1 MGYVVCTDSC
11 GFEMT
16 DYDVIVVGAG
26 PAGSTTARRAA
37 QAGLNVLLLDKE
49 PFPRSKPCAGGIRFQ
64 VSELL
69 DFDLSSV
76 YQRKISG
83 IAVFSPSGLRAD
95 CISED
100 RSMPGMTVMR
110 NEFDYLLLQKA
121 IEAGTT
127 FMDSTEVIDIHETSN
142 EISVT
147 TLDGEVHTADYVVGA
162 DGINSNVAKQLKFYS
177 GWKKDRAS
185 VALEAEVEVGEQK
198 VREICGEPSG
208 YDAELLLLYFG
219 EFSHGY
225 TWCFPKKTVLSV
237 GACCRQDKVKNI
249 RAGFMNWFTRFQK
262 DYKFEGKIISERAA
276 RFPVKPAET
285 LAKGRALL
293 VGDAAG
299 LVDAFTGEGIP
310 EAIQSGILA
319 AKALHMAVE
328 KSNPLALW
336 EYEQDCQSMILSELK
351 VSQSNAKLFYRSLK
365 NMETLCKFFKE
376 DNYASQLI
384 AKSIGGHLPQGVV
397 KRKLTLHMMRVRPRQ
412 ALSLYL

>member
-1 MGYVVCTDSC
+1 MGYVVGIDGC

-37 QAGLNVLLLDKE
+37 QAGLSVLLLDKE
-49 PFPRSKPCAGGIRFQ
+49 SFPRNKPCAGGIRFK

-69 DFDLSSV
+69 DFDLSPV

-110 NEFDYLLLQKA
+110 DEFDDFLLKKA
-121 IEAGTT
+121 IEAGATC
-127 FMDSTEVIDIHETSN
+127 MDSSEAIDIHETST
-142 EISVT
+142 EVAVT

-162 DGINSNVAKQLKFYS
+162 DGINSSVAKQLKFYS
-177 GWKKDRAS
+177 GWKKDSAS
-185 VALEAEVEVGEQK
+185 VALEAEVEVGEEK

-219 EFSHGY
+219 EFTHGY

-237 GACCRQDKVKNI
+237 GACCRQDKVKNL
-249 RAGFMNWFTRFQK
+249 RAGFMNWFIRFQK
-262 DYKFEGKIISERAA
+262 DCQFEGKVISEGAA
-276 RFPVKPAET
+276 RFPVKTAET
-285 LAKGRALL
+285 LVKRRALL

-319 AKALHMAVE
+319 AKALQVAVE
-328 KSNPLALW
+328 KSNPMALW
-336 EYEQDCQSMILSELK
+336 EYEQDCQKAILSELK
-351 VSQSNAKLFYRSLK
+351 VSQSTAKLFYRSFK
-365 NMETLCKFFKE
+365 NMETLCKLFRE
-376 DNYASQLI
+376 DDYAGQLI

-397 KRKLTLHMMRVRPRQ
+397 KRKLTLHMMRARPRE

>member
-26 PAGSTTARRAA
+26 PAGSTTARRAT
-37 QAGLNVLLLDKE
+37 QAGLNVLLFDKE

-100 RSMPGMTVMR
+100 RSMPGRTVMR
-110 NEFDYLLLQKA
+110 SEFDYLLLQKA

-127 FMDSTEVIDIHETSN
+127 FMDSTEAIDIHETSN

-162 DGINSNVAKQLKFYS
+162 DGVNSNVAKQLKFYS

-219 EFSHGY
+219 EFAHGY
-225 TWCFPKKTVLSV
+225 TWCFPKKTILSV

-249 RAGFMNWFTRFQK
+249 RAGFMNWFTRFQR
-262 DYKFEGKIISERAA
+262 DYQFEGKIISEGAA

-319 AKALHMAVE
+319 ARALNEAVE

-336 EYEQDCQSMILSELK
+336 EYEQDCQNMILSELK
-351 VSQSNAKLFYRSLK
+351 VSQSTAKLFYRSSK
-365 NMETLCKFFKE
+365 NMETLCKLFKQ

-384 AKSIGGHLPQGVV
+384 AKSIGGYLPQGVV
-397 KRKLTLHMMRVRPRQ
+397 KRKLTLHMMRTRPRQ